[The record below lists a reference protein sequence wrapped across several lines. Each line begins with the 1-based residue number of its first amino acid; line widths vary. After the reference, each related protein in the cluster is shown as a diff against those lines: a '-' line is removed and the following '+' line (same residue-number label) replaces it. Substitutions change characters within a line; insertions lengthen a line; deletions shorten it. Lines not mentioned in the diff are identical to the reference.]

1 MQLDANSLAKTVDAV
16 QEAFFFKHPV
26 SSTDREAAAFWIA
39 TRQGQ
44 PGCYADMFAP
54 TPADAANGIHLFTG
68 ERVAPSAS
76 LRHVSGEEACRA
88 MILLKPKSKEARSAL
103 ERATTGML
111 LALERS
117 RGNGRD
123 FFCCGT
129 CDPAL
134 WRHIAAGGLRGAE
147 EWIPKGLKN
156 LKAHRDSLGR
166 WRRFP
171 FYFTLLALTEIDLP
185 EARREIKY
193 AAAVI
198 EKSLARRA
206 SAGKYSQ
213 RRRAVLETALSLI

>member
-1 MQLDANSLAKTVDAV
+1 
-16 QEAFFFKHPV
+16 
-26 SSTDREAAAFWIA
+26 
-39 TRQGQ
+39 
-44 PGCYADMFAP
+44 
-54 TPADAANGIHLFTG
+54 
-68 ERVAPSAS
+68 APSAS

-103 ERATTGML
+103 KRATTGML

-134 WRHIAAGGLRGAE
+134 WRHIASGGLRGAE

-156 LKAHRDSLGR
+156 LKAHRDTLGR

-171 FYFTLLALTEIDLP
+171 FYYTLLALTEIDLP
-185 EARREIKY
+185 EAHREI
-193 AAAVI
+193 
-198 EKSLARRA
+198 
-206 SAGKYSQ
+206 
-213 RRRAVLETALSLI
+213 